1 MNSALKWKLA
11 FAFLLVFF
19 AGATM
24 GAFFGFHHI
33 RRHVILGPPKSG
45 EVGDRMREHFRRTL
59 DLTPE
64 QESKVAPVIEATSA
78 KLEAIRVET
87 AERVRMVMEDS
98 KKEVAPLLTPE
109 QQKKL
114 DQLEAQHRKMMLH
127 HGFGPPPKLDHEPK
141 PPPLQP

>member
-11 FAFLLVFF
+11 FAFLLVFV
-19 AGATM
+19 AGGTT

-33 RRHVILGPPKSG
+33 RHHVILGPPKSG
-45 EVGDRMREHFRRTL
+45 EVGNRMREHFRRSL

-64 QESKVAPVIEATSA
+64 QESKVAPIIESTSK
-78 KLEAIRVET
+78 KLEAIRQET
-87 AERVRMVMEDS
+87 AERVRQVMEES

-114 DQLEAQHRKMMLH
+114 DKLEAEHRRMMSH
-127 HGFGPPPKLDHEPK
+127 HGFDPPPPHDHK
-141 PPPLQP
+141 PPPIEP